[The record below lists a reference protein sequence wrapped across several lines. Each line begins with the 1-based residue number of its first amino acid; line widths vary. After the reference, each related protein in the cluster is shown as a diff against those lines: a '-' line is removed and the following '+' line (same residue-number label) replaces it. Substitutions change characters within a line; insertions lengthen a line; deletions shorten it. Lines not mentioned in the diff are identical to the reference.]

1 MKRSGTTTANAT
13 ERRMPDVYGGAPGGS
28 SQPPRQGV
36 ARIVIVGAGFG
47 GLSAT
52 LALAR
57 TPAQIVVIDERN
69 YHLFQPL
76 LYQVATAGLSPAD
89 IAAPIRGIL
98 RRQKDAHV
106 MLGSVTGIDLSGR
119 AVILRDR
126 TVPYDYLIVAT
137 GARHAYFGHDEWAAV
152 APGLKKIDDATRVR
166 RKILIALE
174 RAEGETDAHERR
186 RLMTFVVVGGGP
198 TGVEMAGAIAE
209 LAKVALAMDF
219 RAIDPGMSRIILV
232 EAGPRVLPTFPERL
246 SAVAQRSL
254 ERLGVE
260 VRLGGR
266 VTHCDDA
273 GVKVDEE
280 RIGSRTI
287 VWAAGVAASPA
298 AEWLGAPHDRLG
310 RAMVARDLSLPGHRD
325 VFVIGDTAHVQ
336 DRSGKPLPGIAPVAK
351 QQGKYV
357 ARVLHARIAGRPA
370 PPAFRYRHAGN
381 LATIGRTAAVADF
394 GFLRLTGLIAWLV
407 WGAVHISFLVG
418 FRNRL
423 AVAFD
428 WLWAYVT
435 FQSGARLITEV
446 EIDAAEPPAVERAA
460 MRLSRLTRSKIG

>member
-1 MKRSGTTTANAT
+1 MQQMKASRAVTNAVERWKAQVHDFAASGGSQYG
-13 ERRMPDVYGGAPGGS
+13 ERMP
-28 SQPPRQGV
+28 
-36 ARIVIVGAGFG
+36 RIVIVGAGFA
-47 GLSAT
+47 GLSAAK
-52 LALAR
+52 ALAH
-57 TPAQIVVIDERN
+57 TPTQIIVIDERN

-98 RRQKDAHV
+98 RRQKHAHV
-106 MLGSVTGIDLSGR
+106 MLGSVTGIDLR
-119 AVILRDR
+119 KREVILRDR
-126 TVPYDYLIVAT
+126 RVPYDYLIVAT

-174 RAEGETDAHERR
+174 RAEGETNEKERR

-209 LAKVALAMDF
+209 LARVALAMDF
-219 RAIDPGMSRIILV
+219 RAIDPAMSRIVLI
-232 EAGPRVLPTFPERL
+232 EAGPRVLASFPEQL
-246 SAVAQRSL
+246 SAVAKRSL

-260 VRLGGR
+260 VRLGAR
-266 VTHCDDA
+266 VTHCDDR
-273 GVKVDEE
+273 GVKLGDE
-280 RIGSRTI
+280 RIDSRTI

-298 AEWLGAPHDRLG
+298 AEWLAAKRDRLG
-310 RAMVARDLSLPGHRD
+310 RVMVARDLSLPGHSD
-325 VFVIGDTAHVQ
+325 VFVIGDTAHVE
-336 DRSGKPLPGIAPVAK
+336 DPFGKPLPGIAPVAK

-357 ARVLHARIAGRPA
+357 AKVLRARVAGRPA
-370 PPAFRYRHAGN
+370 PAAFRYRHAGN
-381 LATIGRTAAVADF
+381 LATIGRTAAVVDF

-407 WGAVHISFLVG
+407 WGVVHISFLVG

-423 AVAFD
+423 AVGFD

-446 EIDAAEPPAVERAA
+446 EVDDAEPEDERARIPHA
-460 MRLSRLTRSKIG
+460 S